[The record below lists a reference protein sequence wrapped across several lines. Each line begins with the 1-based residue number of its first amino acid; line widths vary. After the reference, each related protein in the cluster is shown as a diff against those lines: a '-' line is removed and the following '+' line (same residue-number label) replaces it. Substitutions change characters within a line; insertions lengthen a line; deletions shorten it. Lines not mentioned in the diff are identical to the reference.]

1 MRVQGDILIERPI
14 EEVFDFVADE
24 RNEPKYNA
32 QMTQADKVTPGS
44 IGVGTKF
51 HSFMTGVGGTAEMTV
66 EFIEFIRPKRIVETT
81 HLSTM
86 DINGAL
92 YFEPVAEGTR
102 MTWGVGSAA
111 SWFPEISRANSGSYR
126 RSSGAHHLVG
136 VEATHGVAAGGLAAT
151 SGELTDVCN
160 RQ

>member
-102 MTWGVGSAA
+102 MTWVWDLRPRGFLKFLGPIVGRIGDRQERTIWSGLKRLME
-111 SWFPEISRANSGSYR
+111 SRPEGLRQPQAN
-126 RSSGAHHLVG
+126 
-136 VEATHGVAAGGLAAT
+136 
-151 SGELTDVCN
+151 
-160 RQ
+160 